1 MRSNAALLCIR
12 RPRSAVTSKNALS
25 LHARRLP
32 PSCSKRTGSCQPR
45 NNAERLPD
53 AVAATNLVQMKQL
66 DAAGALLAGC
76 HTTGSHQ
83 ICLLVSHWPL
93 AGMGYNGTPGMGF
106 VGTPRFDGLLTRW
119 T

>member
-1 MRSNAALLCIR
+1 MHPPSALGGHLQKCFELAR
-12 RPRSAVTSKNALS
+12 APAPSELARSAPVAASRET
-25 LHARRLP
+25 
-32 PSCSKRTGSCQPR
+32 
-45 NNAERLPD
+45 AERLPD